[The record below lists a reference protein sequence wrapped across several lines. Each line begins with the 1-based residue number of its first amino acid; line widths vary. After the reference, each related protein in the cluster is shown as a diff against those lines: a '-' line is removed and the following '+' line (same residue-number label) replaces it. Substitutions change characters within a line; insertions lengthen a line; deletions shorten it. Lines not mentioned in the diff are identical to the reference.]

1 MRAAWYERNGAAS
14 DVLAVGERPD
24 PEPGAGEVRV
34 RVAAAG
40 INPADVKR
48 RSGAGG
54 RAMGDPLVIPGD
66 DGAGVI
72 DRVGPGVPAGRAGE
86 RVWVHSAN
94 HGQPFG
100 TAAEFVVVPAGRAI
114 PLPPDCS
121 FEEGACLGVPALTAH
136 RSVFADGPVRGKIV
150 LVTGGA
156 GAVSQYAIQLA
167 VHGGA
172 NVIATASTSGK
183 QRAAADAG
191 ASRVIDYRQPGVA
204 QDILRHAPGGVDR
217 VVDVGFGVNLPLTS
231 AVIAPNGV
239 IATYGSDA
247 VPVPE
252 FPFYPLMRKGVTVRT
267 VSVFIMPPDAMRA
280 AVSEIGA
287 LLAQGA
293 LTHRIAVQYPL
304 GAIAAAHQ
312 YVESGLGIGKTVLT
326 IQAL

>member
-1 MRAAWYERNGAAS
+1 MLS
-14 DVLAVGERPD
+14 HFVGHRLRTPD
-24 PEPGAGEVRV
+24 PWAAVRNRFAATGIDPAIFATAGDKD
-34 RVAAAG
+34 VATGLLAA
-40 INPADVKR
+40 
-48 RSGAGG
+48 
-54 RAMGDPLVIPGD
+54 
-66 DGAGVI
+66 
-72 DRVGPGVPAGRAGE
+72 
-86 RVWVHSAN
+86 
-94 HGQPFG
+94 
-100 TAAEFVVVPAGRAI
+100 T
-114 PLPPDCS
+114 PPD
-121 FEEGACLGVPALTAH
+121 GWP
-136 RSVFADGPVRGKIV
+136 P
-150 LVTGGA
+150 
-156 GAVSQYAIQLA
+156 
-167 VHGGA
+167 
-172 NVIATASTSGK
+172 
-183 QRAAADAG
+183 
-191 ASRVIDYRQPGVA
+191 
-204 QDILRHAPGGVDR
+204 APGGVDR